1 MVAVYILIL
10 CGALMGLMFLVEAG
24 ISVYKIVQ
32 KQGRIRGH
40 VILAVIFAATSI
52 VCTSSA
58 FFLVAQ
64 KVINR
69 NTDYKEV
76 VRSIARDSGE
86 VTTTVLEGFNEGFDG
101 NSE

>member
-40 VILAVIFAATSI
+40 VILAATSI

-69 NTDYKEV
+69 NSDYKEV

-86 VTTTVLEGFNEGFDG
+86 VTATVLEGFNEGFDG

>member
-40 VILAVIFAATSI
+40 VILAVILAATSI

-69 NTDYKEV
+69 NSDYKEV

-86 VTTTVLEGFNEGFDG
+86 VTATVPEGFNEGFDG

>member
-40 VILAVIFAATSI
+40 VILAVILAATSI

-86 VTTTVLEGFNEGFDG
+86 VTATVLEGFNEGFDG